1 MQELFQHETRREAPP
16 LSKEGEIRSGN
27 KADLLH
33 CLKHDREFSTT
44 EPISLSNVL
53 EGSVLVNMLKP
64 NSSKTLTDYAE
75 DIFSGAL
82 RKEITKF
89 DWIGISFDTYKNN
102 SLKAATRKKRGK
114 GIRRKVENNW
124 QPPKYWHAFLRI
136 DKTNL
141 NHSVFLQMPSLRGFS
156 MKTNL
161 LYALLVKQ

>member
-114 GIRRKVENNW
+114 GIRRKVENNS
-124 QPPKYWHAFLRI
+124 QPPKYWHTFLQI

>member
-16 LSKEGEIRSGN
+16 LSKEGEISSGN

-33 CLKHDREFSTT
+33 YRKHDREFSTT

-64 NSSKTLTDYAE
+64 NNSKTLTDYAE

-89 DWIGISFDTYKNN
+89 DRIGISF
-102 SLKAATRKKRGK
+102 
-114 GIRRKVENNW
+114 IRYIQK
-124 QPPKYWHAFLRI
+124 
-136 DKTNL
+136 
-141 NHSVFLQMPSLRGFS
+141 
-156 MKTNL
+156 
-161 LYALLVKQ
+161 